1 MAISSH
7 NADLPETIDRARAE
21 TDELQQYNHTF
32 QVLGYG
38 VVDPDRLEDEYQL
51 LVPQDEDHAV
61 EMLEKQ
67 SEDVAEQWIDTHET
81 VERELLYLFP
91 KYENAF
97 QEAVTGERRPESLE
111 EEFNISPGMDTYHD
125 TVGKVL
131 QINHDY
137 RVAEHMIEE
146 LSRSLESKG
155 YRSPR
160 EIRIEEDRWY
170 GNNIERVE
178 QLDATPPMD
187 EEDTI

>member
-7 NADLPETIDRARAE
+7 NADLPETIERARE
-21 TDELQQYNHTF
+21 QTDVLQQYNHTF

-51 LVPQDEDHAV
+51 LVPQEEDHAV
-61 EMLEKQ
+61 ELLEEQ

-81 VERELLYLFP
+81 VERELLYLFS

-97 QEAVTGERRPESLE
+97 QEAVTGVGRPERVE
-111 EEFNISPGMDTYHD
+111 EEFSISPDMDTYHD
-125 TVGKVL
+125 TVGQVL

-137 RVAEHMIEE
+137 RVVEHMIED
-146 LSRSLESKG
+146 LSRSLESQG

-178 QLDATPPMD
+178 QLDANPPMD
-187 EEDTI
+187 EEDSI